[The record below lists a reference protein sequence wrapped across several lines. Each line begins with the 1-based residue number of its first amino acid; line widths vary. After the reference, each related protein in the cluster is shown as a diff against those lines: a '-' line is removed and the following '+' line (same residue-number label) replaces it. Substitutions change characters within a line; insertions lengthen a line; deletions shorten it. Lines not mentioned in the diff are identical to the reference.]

1 MNKVIITIFVMLI
14 SCYALDVYAV
24 EKADRISDREIIE
37 RLTRLEEGQKALNQR
52 FDDMNRRIDDVMR
65 YLQIL
70 TGAMLMVGGGILGW
84 LVVIWKR
91 LTKVEERQKAFETQD
106 DEIKFLKDSVTRLN
120 DMVIKLMDTLKYQGR
135 SA

>member
-1 MNKVIITIFVMLI
+1 MNRVIITIFVMLI
-14 SCYALDVYAV
+14 SCYALDVYAI

-37 RLTRLEEGQKALNQR
+37 KLTRLEEGQKALNQR
-52 FDDMNRRIDDVMR
+52 FDDMNRRFDDVMR

-91 LTKVEERQKAFETQD
+91 LVRVEEKQKAFETQD
-106 DEIKFLKDSVTRLN
+106 DEIKFLKDSVMRLS
-120 DMVIKLMDTLKYQGR
+120 DMVIKLMDTLKHQGR